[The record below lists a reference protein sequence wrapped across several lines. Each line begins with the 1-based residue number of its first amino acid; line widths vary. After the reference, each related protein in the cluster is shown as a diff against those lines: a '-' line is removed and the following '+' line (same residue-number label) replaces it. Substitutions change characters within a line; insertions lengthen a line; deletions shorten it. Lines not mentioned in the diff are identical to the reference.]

1 LEKTALSGWTWTYA
15 VGERNRVHRG
25 SVFARANGNRFQ
37 LVLLKI
43 VETRKIDVQNSNFEI
58 WQKKRKLKMSDVLVY
73 QLVSTIFIQNSNFDE
88 KQ

>member
-1 LEKTALSGWTWTYA
+1 
-15 VGERNRVHRG
+15 
-25 SVFARANGNRFQ
+25 
-37 LVLLKI
+37 
-43 VETRKIDVQNSNFEI
+43 VETRKIDVQNSKFEI